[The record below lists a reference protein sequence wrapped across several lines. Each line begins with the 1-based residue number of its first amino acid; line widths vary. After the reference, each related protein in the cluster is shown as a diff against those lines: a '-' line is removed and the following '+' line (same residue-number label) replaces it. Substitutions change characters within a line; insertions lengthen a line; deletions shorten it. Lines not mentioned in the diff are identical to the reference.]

1 MPTVLVIDDAY
12 LGQVLEVLGVR
23 GGRTVPVRAITSAAA
38 APTWAEVLA
47 HGAES
52 GPIEPVVS
60 TGVRLVFSKLDPDG
74 WIQALGGT
82 LLVQSR
88 NTNDVGVPAS
98 NLDVFAGTAARDA
111 GGRLRLRGGA
121 GGLGLPGG
129 NVEVQPGN
137 GTGGGGANGVV
148 ETRNGNGI
156 LVETIA
162 DGGVAWGAG
171 VPALSPAVVGA
182 RGGNAALASLLTTLA
197 GMGLITDNT
206 TP

>member
-23 GGRTVPVRAITSAAA
+23 GGRVAPIRAVTAGAAA
-38 APTWAEVLA
+38 ATWEEVLTA
-47 HGAES
+47 GNQS
-52 GPIEPVVS
+52 GLTSPTVS
-60 TGVRLVFSKLDPDG
+60 AGSPLIFAKVDPDG
-74 WIQALGGT
+74 FIQSLGGT
-82 LLVQSR
+82 LLVQGQ
-88 NTNDVGVPAS
+88 NTNAIGVDGS
-98 NLDVFAGTAARDA
+98 HVEVRAGSAARA
-111 GGRLRLRGGA
+111 NGGFLRLIA
-121 GGLGLPGG
+121 G
-129 NVEVQPGN
+129 
-137 GTGGGGANGVV
+137 GGGGAGFVGGTLIIEPGPSPGGTNGIVELHNANGVIV
-148 ETRNGNGI
+148 QQ
-156 LVETIA
+156 IA